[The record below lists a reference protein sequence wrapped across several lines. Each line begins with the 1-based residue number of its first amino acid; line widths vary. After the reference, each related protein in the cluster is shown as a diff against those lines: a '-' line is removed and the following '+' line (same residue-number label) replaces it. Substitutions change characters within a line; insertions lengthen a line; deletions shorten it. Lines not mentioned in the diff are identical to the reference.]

1 MSASGKNEVDIWAG
15 GGLVYRKQKG
25 NLEIL
30 LVHRPSYG
38 DWSFPKGKQDSGEK
52 LKETALREVREET
65 GYHCR
70 TKGRIGQVH
79 YRVTRASLDA
89 LNDLLAQGL
98 ALNAARSVMRRF
110 HARDQ
115 LPPSDLHREQ
125 MD

>member
-1 MSASGKNEVDIWAG
+1 LLPLRHQYLAVRRHAGSLGGPESRGGARRPIWKANEIGWRLDRRFYA
-15 GGLVYRKQKG
+15 
-25 NLEIL
+25 
-30 LVHRPSYG
+30 P
-38 DWSFPKGKQDSGEK
+38 
-52 LKETALREVREET
+52 
-65 GYHCR
+65 
-70 TKGRIGQVH
+70 GQVH